1 MNEMHLNKMNNEL
14 PIWDLSEIYKNI
26 KDPKINKDIKNIRES
41 ANNFLKK
48 WKGQINNLSPSDFL
62 ICINEYQEINEAIY
76 KIATHSSLTFATN
89 MEDPEI
95 SKYNSSIS
103 DEITE
108 ILSTLIF
115 VTLELAKVDDNTI
128 NNWLNDKD
136 AKTWKPY
143 LNILRKRNPYL
154 LDPLVEEILIEK
166 SATGRSAWIRLY
178 DETSAALRFPFKN
191 KSLTEAEILNLLSDA
206 DPKTRKIAGKS
217 LSEVLENNKR
227 IFGMIL
233 NVISRD
239 RFIEDN
245 KRGFKRIMSSRNLD
259 NDVEDEVVDK
269 LVNTVNKAMPKLTH
283 RYYKWKANQFGQTKL
298 DWWDRNAPL
307 PHSSETLIKWSE
319 AKDIILDSF
328 ASFHPEISN
337 LAELFFKNNWIDASL
352 RKGKASGAFAHPSVP
367 SLHPYILV
375 NYQGKIRDVMTLA
388 HELGHGV
395 HQILAGKNGLLMAE
409 TPLTLAETASVFG
422 EMLVFRKLLDESS
435 IAQKKQLLSGKIEDM
450 LNTVARQ
457 IGFHQFEVKFHEAR
471 IKSELTPD
479 EISNIWMETQS
490 HAVGPHINLGD
501 DYRFLWGYIP
511 HFVHTPFYVYAYA
524 FGDSLV
530 NALWYVY
537 QQSDKEIFSNK
548 YIEMLSS
555 GGTKSHKD
563 LLKPFNLSAYDNSFW
578 EKGISMITG
587 LMDELDDLDN

>member
-1 MNEMHLNKMNNEL
+1 MNEMHINKMNNEL

-26 KDPKINKDIKNIRES
+26 NDPKISRDIKNIRGS

-48 WKGQINNLSPSDFL
+48 WKGKINNLSPSDFL

-103 DEITE
+103 DQITE

-115 VTLELAKVDDNTI
+115 VTLELSKVDDNTV
-128 NNWLNDKD
+128 NNWLNDKE
-136 AKTWKPY
+136 AKNWEPY

-166 SATGRSAWIRLY
+166 SATGRSAWIRLF

-206 DPKTRKIAGKS
+206 DPETRKIAGKS

-269 LVNTVNKAMPKLTH
+269 LVNTVDKAMPKLTH
-283 RYYKWKANQFGQTKL
+283 RYYKWKANQFGQTRL

-307 PHSSETLIKWSE
+307 PHSSEKLIKWSE

-328 ASFHPEISN
+328 SSFHPEISN

-471 IKSELTPD
+471 IKSELTP
-479 EISNIWMETQS
+479 E
-490 HAVGPHINLGD
+490 GD
-501 DYRFLWGYIP
+501 
-511 HFVHTPFYVYAYA
+511 
-524 FGDSLV
+524 
-530 NALWYVY
+530 
-537 QQSDKEIFSNK
+537 K
-548 YIEMLSS
+548 
-555 GGTKSHKD
+555 
-563 LLKPFNLSAYDNSFW
+563 
-578 EKGISMITG
+578 
-587 LMDELDDLDN
+587 